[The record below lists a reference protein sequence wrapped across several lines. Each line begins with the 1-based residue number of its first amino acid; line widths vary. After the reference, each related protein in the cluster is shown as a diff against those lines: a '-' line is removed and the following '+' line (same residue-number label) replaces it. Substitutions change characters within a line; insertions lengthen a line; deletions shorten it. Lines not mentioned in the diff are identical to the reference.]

1 MSKLTPLESAVIKKL
16 LDGKDDVLAVL
27 RQQLEYAE
35 VTQREVTGVGFYST
49 LAVPDSVGRAP
60 RSLTVK
66 FGDVH
71 ADMVHLRNGAGFS
84 LYLRDGCRIYWKATP
99 TTNHGLKKSQDLN
112 CVMIAAKLA
121 TSIGCERCCIASD
134 YSARRHS

>member
-71 ADMVHLRNGAGFS
+71 ADMVHLRDGAGFL
-84 LYLRDGCRIYWKATP
+84 LYLRDGC
-99 TTNHGLKKSQDLN
+99 LDLLEGYTYN
-112 CVMIAAKLA
+112 EPWPQEITRFELRYDR
-121 TSIGCERCCIASD
+121 GE
-134 YSARRHS
+134 ARDLHRLRTLLHSF